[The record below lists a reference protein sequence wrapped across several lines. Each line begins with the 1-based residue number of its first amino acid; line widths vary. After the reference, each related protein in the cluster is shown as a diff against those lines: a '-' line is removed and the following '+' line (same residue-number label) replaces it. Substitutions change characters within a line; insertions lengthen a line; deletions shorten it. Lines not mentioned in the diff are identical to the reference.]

1 MSVSENNAHRRYD
14 RMSGKKETEWAGKIP
29 RSFSLIVFLFL
40 IKEKKK
46 GITWQVV

>member
-29 RSFSLIVFLFL
+29 RSFSLITYFLV
-40 IKEKKK
+40 KEKKQ